1 MDFDWNIFVYSLPSL
16 LKGCVVTAQLSVVS
30 IAIGIIIG
38 TFGGVARFSKL
49 KIVSALMLLYVT
61 LFRGVPLLVTLL
73 FLYYGLPAAGI
84 QLDAFTVAIIALS
97 LTNGAYITEIV
108 RSSIESLDPGQMR
121 AARSLGMSYGL
132 AMRRIILPQALR
144 RVLAPITNESI
155 TLLKNTSL
163 VSTIALADLLRA
175 GLEVMTWKANTF
187 SPFAGV
193 ALCYLALTLPLLALN
208 NYLERRYRV
217 T

>member
-1 MDFDWNIFVYSLPSL
+1 MDFNWNIFLESWPAL
-16 LKGCVVTAQLSVVS
+16 LKGCVVTAELSVIS
-30 IAIGIIIG
+30 ILAGTIIGIL
-38 TFGGVARFSKL
+38 GGIARLSRVKV
-49 KIVSALMLLYVT
+49 VSGLMTIYVT
-61 LFRGVPLLVTLL
+61 IFRAVPLLVTLL
-73 FLYYGLPAAGI
+73 FIYYGMPAAGI
-84 QLDAFTVAIIALS
+84 QLEAFTVAILALS

-108 RSSIESLDPGQMR
+108 RSGVESLDPGQMR
-121 AARSLGMSYGL
+121 AARSLGMPYAL

-155 TLLKNTSL
+155 TLLKSTSL
-163 VSTIALADLLRA
+163 VSTIALGDVLRA
-175 GLEVMTWKANTF
+175 GLDVMAWKANTF

-208 NYLERRYRV
+208 DYLEKRYRV